1 MKILIAGM
9 LALLIGVGGGAF
21 LSGNRVKAELLEA
34 AAQATADSIA
44 VAEADDDVEHGAPV
58 EPVGGGHATQ
68 ADPTIESATQATH
81 TDTAT
86 GPTPE
91 RAMADALLQAATEQT
106 DERDTAAEA
115 AAERARL
122 ADEGARKLSKI
133 FGAMQAQDAA
143 DVLQEM
149 KDEEIEMILKHM
161 SDRLAAQILGVFD
174 PSRAAALSQVVLR
187 TRQEGM

>member
-9 LALLIGVGGGAF
+9 LALVLGVGGGAF
-21 LSGNRVKAELLEA
+21 VSGNRVKSELLA
-34 AAQATADSIA
+34 A
-44 VAEADDDVEHGAPV
+44 
-58 EPVGGGHATQ
+58 
-68 ADPTIESATQATH
+68 ATQATTDSIAAAEAAEAAEH
-81 TDTAT
+81 AAPVEAAEADHATPTDTASAGHEDAEPT
-86 GPTPE
+86 GTAAGPTPE
-91 RAMADALLQAATEQT
+91 RAMADALIQAATEQT
-106 DERDTAAEA
+106 DEPDAAAEA

-133 FGAMQAQDAA
+133 FGAMQPQDAA

-149 KDEEIEMILKHM
+149 RDEEIEMILKHM